1 MYHTAAVTPVRGTDD
16 CERRFGVV
24 GIQNVADASQ
34 THALYTDPTD
44 STALIVDVVV
54 RPLIVNRDPRGIL
67 VETLKVT
74 WTDCYDDERWPFA
87 QTYYSVT
94 EPWVARDEDRWHVHE
109 HQSDRFVVPSGNVV
123 VALYDP
129 RPESPTRG
137 RVNLLRLGEANGDSG
152 QILVLIPPRVL
163 HGFIVL
169 GPEPALL
176 MNYPTRLYDRA
187 DEGRV
192 PIEGSGARLDDGRE
206 FSWDL
211 IRRAEQA
218 ASAGRG

>member
-1 MYHTAAVTPVRGTDD
+1 M
-16 CERRFGVV
+16 
-24 GIQNVADASQ
+24 ADAAR
-34 THALYTDPTD
+34 TRALYTDPTD
-44 STALIVDVVV
+44 ATALIADVVV
-54 RPLIVNRDPRGIL
+54 RPLAVNRDPRGTL

-74 WTDCYDDERWPFA
+74 WTDCYDAERWPFA

-109 HQSDRFVVPSGNVV
+109 HQCDRFVVPSGNLV

-129 RPESPTRG
+129 RSDSPTRD
-137 RVNLLRLGEANGDSG
+137 RVNLLRLGQANGDAG
-152 QILVLIPPRVL
+152 QILVLIPPGVL
-163 HGFIVL
+163 HGFVVL

-176 MNYPTRLYDRA
+176 MNYPTRLYDRE

-192 PIEGSGARLDDGRE
+192 PIAESGARLADGRP

-211 IRRAEQA
+211 IREAERAA
-218 ASAGRG
+218 TARDR